1 VEKYKS
7 IVKLIDENRDKI
19 NFGEFGSGISDLWI
33 SRAQKRL
40 NVTFPP
46 SYIWWL
52 KNYSGGEV
60 LGEEIFSVYEMDFD
74 TVVGGDIVYVNE
86 LNRKQNFSDRTQLVL
101 QKTDRAEIFYFDLQN
116 PNENGEYPVYRAFAD
131 IKVKYAEDF
140 LDFLK
145 GRITDEW

>member
-1 VEKYKS
+1 MEKYKS

-19 NFGEFGSGISDLWI
+19 NFGEFGSGIS
-33 SRAQKRL
+33 
-40 NVTFPP
+40 
-46 SYIWWL
+46 
-52 KNYSGGEV
+52 
-60 LGEEIFSVYEMDFD
+60 
-74 TVVGGDIVYVNE
+74 E
-86 LNRKQNFSDRTQLVL
+86 L
-101 QKTDRAEIFYFDLQN
+101 N